1 MLDTKYTQQLAKLYQ
16 QLHVLNTQYKSLE
29 IEESVFVVD
38 EDKMKERKHIVLQD
52 ILDVLS
58 EIDMATKGV
67 LKWTTVI

>member
-1 MLDTKYTQQLAKLYQ
+1 MLDTKYTKQLAKLYQ

-38 EDKMKERKHIVLQD
+38 EDKMEGRKFVVLQD

-58 EIDMATKGV
+58 EIEMVTKGEV
-67 LKWTTVI
+67 Q

>member
-1 MLDTKYTQQLAKLYQ
+1 MLDTKYTKQLAKLYQ

-29 IEESVFVVD
+29 IEEAVFVVD

-58 EIDMATKGV
+58 EIDMVTKGV
-67 LKWTTVI
+67 LK

>member
-1 MLDTKYTQQLAKLYQ
+1 MLDTKYTKQLAKLYL

-58 EIDMATKGV
+58 EIQVVTKGV
-67 LKWTTVI
+67 LK

>member
-1 MLDTKYTQQLAKLYQ
+1 MLDTKYTKQLAKLYQ

-38 EDKMKERKHIVLQD
+38 EDKMKERKCVVLQN

-58 EIDMATKGV
+58 EIEVVTKGV
-67 LKWTTVI
+67 LK

>member
-1 MLDTKYTQQLAKLYQ
+1 MLDTKYTKQLAKLYQ

-38 EDKMKERKHIVLQD
+38 EVKMKERKCVVLQN

-58 EIDMATKGV
+58 EIEVVTKGV
-67 LKWTTVI
+67 LK

>member
-1 MLDTKYTQQLAKLYQ
+1 MLDTKYTKQLAKLYQ

-38 EDKMKERKHIVLQD
+38 EGKMKERKHIVLQD

-58 EIDMATKGV
+58 EIEMFTKGNF
-67 LKWTTVI
+67 K

>member
-1 MLDTKYTQQLAKLYQ
+1 MLDTKYTKQLAKLYQ

-67 LKWTTVI
+67 LK

>member
-1 MLDTKYTQQLAKLYQ
+1 MLDTKHTKQLAKLYQ

-38 EDKMKERKHIVLQD
+38 EGKMKERKHIVLQD

-58 EIDMATKGV
+58 EIEMFTKGNF
-67 LKWTTVI
+67 K

>member
-58 EIDMATKGV
+58 EIQVVTKGV
-67 LKWTTVI
+67 LK

>member
-1 MLDTKYTQQLAKLYQ
+1 MLDTKYTKQLSKLYQ
-16 QLHVLNTQYKSLE
+16 QLHILNTQYKSLE

-58 EIDMATKGV
+58 EIQVVTKGV
-67 LKWTTVI
+67 LK

>member
-67 LKWTTVI
+67 LK